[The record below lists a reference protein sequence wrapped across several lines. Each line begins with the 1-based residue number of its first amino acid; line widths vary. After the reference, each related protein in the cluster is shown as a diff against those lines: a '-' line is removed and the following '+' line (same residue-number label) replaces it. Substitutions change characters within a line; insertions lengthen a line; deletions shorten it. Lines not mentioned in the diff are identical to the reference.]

1 MLSKK
6 FLRSS
11 FRAYVNLLNLAIVT
25 RFKDGII
32 KHISHIS
39 ITIFMFYSQKNNYF
53 FVLPSLLLLSLFT
66 KQAVEIYQR
75 ERKGAHFTFWIFIML
90 AAFVVL
96 YFLNRTFDLN
106 NYLKQFIN
114 PYMNTE
120 TMERRGRT
128 LLNVVST
135 ILPDIF
141 NLFWLLCLFYL

>member
-1 MLSKK
+1 
-6 FLRSS
+6 
-11 FRAYVNLLNLAIVT
+11 
-25 RFKDGII
+25 
-32 KHISHIS
+32 
-39 ITIFMFYSQKNNYF
+39 
-53 FVLPSLLLLSLFT
+53 
-66 KQAVEIYQR
+66 
-75 ERKGAHFTFWIFIML
+75 ML

-106 NYLKQFIN
+106 NFLKQFIN
-114 PYMNTE
+114 SYMNTE